1 MKSER
6 RFYWLFNTFYVS
18 SAVNHAPCAKDW
30 TPCTKPYALC
40 AMDHGPCTMH
50 ACKSYLVLK
59 ISPKL
64 ASGYVPRYG
73 PLYYIMLRK
82 GFTIWFSNNKTI
94 YYLFFVYAFLIY
106 KTRFIYY
113 FNISLR
119 FKIWYYIFIANIKAF
134 KLKAKIFKIKVYLKP
149 KSLYNGFIN

>member
-6 RFYWLFNTFYVS
+6 RFYWLFNTFLCQTSRTMY
-18 SAVNHAPCAKDW
+18 SA
-30 TPCTKPYALC
+30 PCTKPLA
-40 AMDHGPCTMH
+40 PCTMH
-50 ACKSYLVLK
+50 ACKSSLVLK

-73 PLYYIMLRK
+73 PLYYIMSRK